1 MTGLAV
7 AWRRSIRENNPSAIR
22 TRRLMAAAAGHLL
35 MGARQGKSRADVV
48 IELRGPP
55 ARDVVTARA
64 SVRILARRE
73 LSRVRVLMAACAFF
87 RSLAIVHVSFRR
99 FQVRRSMT
107 VRTHASPMRAEQRE
121 ASRRMIELRYLRP
134 SGRAVTGFT
143 SRRRVARSSSGH
155 AIPELST
162 MRILV
167 ACSAGP
173 ILEPIR
179 GGYRLRR
186 RARVT
191 IGARNG

>member
-1 MTGLAV
+1 
-7 AWRRSIRENNPSAIR
+7 
-22 TRRLMAAAAGHLL
+22 MAAAARHLL

-64 SVRILARRE
+64 PVRILARRE
-73 LSRVRVLMAACAFF
+73 LSGVRVLMAAGAFF

-99 FQVRRSMT
+99 FQVRRPVT
-107 VRTHASPMRAEQRE
+107 VRTHGSPVRAEQRE
-121 ASRRMIELRYLRP
+121 ASRRMIESRHLRP
-134 SGRAVTGFT
+134 SGRAVTGFA
-143 SRRRVARSSSGH
+143 SRRRAARPSSRH

-162 MRILV
+162 VRILV

-173 ILEPIR
+173 ILKPIR
-179 GGYRLRR
+179 GCYSLRR